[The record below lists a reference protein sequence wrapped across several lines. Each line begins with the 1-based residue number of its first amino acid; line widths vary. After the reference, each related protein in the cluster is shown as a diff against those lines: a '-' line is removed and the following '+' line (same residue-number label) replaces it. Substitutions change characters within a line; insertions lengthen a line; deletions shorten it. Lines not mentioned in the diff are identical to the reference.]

1 MFSVTQV
8 YITNFSILEKL
19 SLFVNMFRGYTICVL
34 HIQTQRKAT
43 IYLACLCSCY
53 INHLFRYFSF
63 LHLGNGDNS
72 NNANFK
78 GLVVVSISGSVYRMY
93 INPWHNANDTFAVL
107 IISSANVNL
116 VEVGDEN

>member
-1 MFSVTQV
+1 MR
-8 YITNFSILEKL
+8 L
-19 SLFVNMFRGYTICVL
+19 SGGKDPRLGG
-34 HIQTQRKAT
+34 QRSRT
-43 IYLACLCSCY
+43 EYFLSGQYPNLSEAC
-53 INHLFRYFSF
+53 F